1 MITDY
6 RICEKLKTGFVP
18 VGCPEIPGRARE
30 WAGTGASTVESS
42 KKTDNIA
49 NNAKGRNLFR
59 LLTVI
64 AL

>member
-1 MITDY
+1 MPDNEY
-6 RICEKLKTGFVP
+6 AFRKFRTGS
-18 VGCPEIPGRARE
+18 E